1 MLEAKN
7 LEKNILIKKID
18 SETLNVKIFN
28 NKMLMAIVGEFN
40 VNLSELEKITNT
52 KLFLEEIQLP
62 SKEIKTQF

>member
-1 MLEAKN
+1 
-7 LEKNILIKKID
+7 
-18 SETLNVKIFN
+18 
-28 NKMLMAIVGEFN
+28 MLMAIVGEFN